1 MTEKM
6 EDRRIRRTKR
16 LLKQGFAE
24 LMREKDFQ
32 EITVR
37 DITDRMDLNRG
48 TFYLHYADTY
58 DLLQKLES
66 DVLDD
71 VQRMIDEHSSEAGTG
86 SLQPVFEPVLDYII
100 ENHDICYSLF
110 VNNASSN
117 FVGKVQKLIYEN
129 GVSLIHRCFSANVAE
144 EKLAYILSFIT
155 YGLIGLIKQWFD
167 SNMSLDKH
175 EVVKMADFMVTAAA
189 ERLIK

>member
-86 SLQPVFEPVLDYII
+86 SLQPVFEPVLDFI
-100 ENHDICYSLF
+100 
-110 VNNASSN
+110 
-117 FVGKVQKLIYEN
+117 GKVQKLIYEN